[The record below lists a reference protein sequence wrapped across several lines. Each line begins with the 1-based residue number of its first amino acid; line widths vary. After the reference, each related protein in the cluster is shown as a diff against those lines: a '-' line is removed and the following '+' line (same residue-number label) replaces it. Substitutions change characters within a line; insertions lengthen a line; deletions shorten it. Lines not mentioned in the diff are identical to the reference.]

1 MCNKHLLLSIF
12 QFVITA
18 RLKYNHQIPPP
29 PPLGIAKGKNF
40 MICGYCYLFLSFI
53 FLQLYNGNIIKSRA
67 FFFFL

>member
-29 PPLGIAKGKNF
+29 PTPRDRQRKKL
-40 MICGYCYLFLSFI
+40 YDLWLLLFILEFHLPSTV
-53 FLQLYNGNIIKSRA
+53 QWEYY
-67 FFFFL
+67 